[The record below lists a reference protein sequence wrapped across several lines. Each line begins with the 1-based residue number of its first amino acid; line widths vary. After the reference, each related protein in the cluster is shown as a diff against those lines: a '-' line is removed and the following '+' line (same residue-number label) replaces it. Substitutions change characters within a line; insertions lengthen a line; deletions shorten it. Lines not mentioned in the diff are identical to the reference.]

1 MTKSYAETTFNV
13 PLTGEQIS
21 EINFY
26 RSYFKLNNPTY
37 FDITSSDYEQDY
49 VDEWE
54 RVENILKNT
63 SKVYERNF
71 KWKI

>member
-1 MTKSYAETTFNV
+1 MTQSYAKTTFNV

-37 FDITSSDYEQDY
+37 FDITSSDYEQNY

-71 KWKI
+71 K

>member
-1 MTKSYAETTFNV
+1 MTQSYAETTFNV

-26 RSYFKLNNPTY
+26 RSYFKINNPSY

-63 SKVYERNF
+63 SKIYERNF
-71 KWKI
+71 K